1 VSEAPPRDLSGR
13 AVSFLDSVAHV
24 GVWIGGGLL
33 LATAALISFDIVA
46 RKLFGWSSVGSDE
59 IAGYALAIASAWAF
73 AFTLLRRGH
82 IRIDLIYNL
91 CPRGLRA
98 VLDIVALAALIGFAG
113 LLAWRGYGVLS
124 TSISLEATANTPLAT
139 PLWLPQGPWFAGLV
153 FLVLVAVT
161 LLLAALSALLR
172 GDAKRVE
179 TLIGIPSLDEE
190 VAVEMR
196 EAEKQAS
203 RAGAG
208 GV

>member
-1 VSEAPPRDLSGR
+1 
-13 AVSFLDSVAHV
+13 
-24 GVWIGGGLL
+24 
-33 LATAALISFDIVA
+33 
-46 RKLFGWSSVGSDE
+46 
-59 IAGYALAIASAWAF
+59 
-73 AFTLLRRGH
+73 
-82 IRIDLIYNL
+82 
-91 CPRGLRA
+91 
-98 VLDIVALAALIGFAG
+98 
-113 LLAWRGYGVLS
+113 
-124 TSISLEATANTPLAT
+124 
-139 PLWLPQGPWFAGLV
+139 
-153 FLVLVAVT
+153 VLVALT

>member
-1 VSEAPPRDLSGR
+1 
-13 AVSFLDSVAHV
+13 
-24 GVWIGGGLL
+24 
-33 LATAALISFDIVA
+33 
-46 RKLFGWSSVGSDE
+46 
-59 IAGYALAIASAWAF
+59 
-73 AFTLLRRGH
+73 
-82 IRIDLIYNL
+82 
-91 CPRGLRA
+91 
-98 VLDIVALAALIGFAG
+98 

-124 TSISLEATANTPLAT
+124 TSLALEATANTPLAT

-153 FLVLVAVT
+153 FLVLVALT